1 MAKKN
6 KEVEVETVVAEKPA
20 VTKKNYLTEGV
31 VIVKFVPDFK
41 NGIDDKKHP
50 LYGGLSSNASIAIP
64 APLLTR
70 RIDKIFTK
78 DELEFLGEQL
88 NEDLSSNAPFWREY
102 RKDEFGMPMGVFPI
116 FLKKEG
122 MMLYKS
128 DALDYIKIKILKDSD
143 IVANSPAE
151 VKNRTS
157 QYRFV
162 LIEQDQLHK
171 EDIDIISV
179 KKQAVKLHTKYED
192 DEDVMRYILKSFNKN
207 VSYSNKLPFL
217 QHETWKLAELDPAR
231 FTRLLSDELVET
243 KILVDKAV
251 RYKLLN
257 RSNNLYYTAT
267 GDPVRLDGKANDYDG
282 AAEYLASGAGQ
293 EMRLQFEAQ
302 IKQLER
308 K

>member
-1 MAKKN
+1 MTKKSN
-6 KEVEVETVVAEKPA
+6 QVEIEAPGIQTQAA
-20 VTKKNYLTEGV
+20 SKKNYLTEGT
-31 VIVKFVPDFK
+31 VIVKFIPDFK

-50 LYGGLSSNASIAIP
+50 LYGGLSSNASVAIP
-64 APLLTR
+64 APLLMR

-78 DELEFLGEQL
+78 DELAFLADEL
-88 NEDLSSNAPFWREY
+88 NEEHLQANAPFWREY

-122 MMLYKS
+122 MMLKKS
-128 DALDYIKIKILKDSD
+128 EAIDYIKIKILQDSD
-143 IVANSPAE
+143 IVAINPGE
-151 VKNRTS
+151 IKNKKS

-162 LIEQDQLHK
+162 LIEQDQLHN
-171 EDIDIISV
+171 EDINSISV
-179 KKQAVKLHTKYED
+179 KKQAVKLHTKFEN
-192 DEDVMRYILKSFNKN
+192 DEDVLRFILKSFNKN
-207 VSYSNKLPFL
+207 VSYSSKLPFL
-217 QHETWKLAELDPAR
+217 QNETWKMAELDPAR

-267 GDPVRLDGKANDYDG
+267 GDPVRLDGEANDYEG
-282 AAEYLASGAGQ
+282 AAKFLASGAGQ
-293 EMRLQFEAQ
+293 EMRIEFEVQ
-302 IKQLER
+302 IKTLE